1 MKFTKEQI
9 QKAVL
14 ATLLC
19 GGGLYYYTFEMI
31 GPLAKREAAAIK
43 EIATLEPQIK
53 AAKSKIIHTNA
64 IEAGDAHAAEA
75 KRAYAV
81 MKVKIPG
88 GQPVAWLPT
97 RFAEFFKQQGITK
110 PTFRCNPEPNEAD
123 FPGYKGS
130 SWTIDLPGV
139 GFAALGEALAGLENQ
154 EGLMQITNLQID
166 SAVTTDAE
174 IHHAQFTITTLV
186 KSEK

>member
-1 MKFTKEQI
+1 MKFTKEQL

-19 GGGLYYYTFEMI
+19 GGGLWYYAFEML
-31 GPLAKREAAAIK
+31 GPLAKREAAALK
-43 EIATLEPQIK
+43 EISTLEPQIK
-53 AAKSKIIHTNA
+53 EAKSKIVRTNA
-64 IEAGDAHAAEA
+64 IEAGDVHAVEA
-75 KRAYAV
+75 QRAYAV
-81 MKVKIPG
+81 MKAKIPG

-97 RFAEFFKQQGITK
+97 RFAEFFKQQGIGK
-110 PTFRCNPEPNEAD
+110 PTFRCNPEPNESD

-130 SWTIDLPGV
+130 SWTIEFPGV

-166 SAVTTDAE
+166 SVATDAE
-174 IHHAQFTITTLV
+174 LHRVQLTISTLV